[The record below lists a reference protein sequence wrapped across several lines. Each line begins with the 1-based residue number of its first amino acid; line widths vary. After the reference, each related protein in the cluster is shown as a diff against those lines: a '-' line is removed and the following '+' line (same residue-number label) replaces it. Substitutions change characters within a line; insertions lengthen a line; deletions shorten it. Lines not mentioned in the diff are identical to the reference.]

1 VAPAPPTSVEVGLQ
15 EQHDAL
21 RRVTRL
27 ITRRAELE
35 AVFDAVVSEVA
46 RILDASA
53 WLLRDD
59 PDGRMTVLAVVGD
72 SAFPKGSRA
81 PHEGFSLLGS
91 SLTSPVVVDGVTWG
105 VLCARPRE
113 HSRVDAEPCVEDFAE
128 LISVAV
134 GDASARAALQRLAG
148 EQAASRH
155 VATLVAEGS
164 SPSDLFAAVARAV
177 AQAIDVDAIS
187 VERIDADRS
196 TTVIAS
202 LDAPMF
208 PIGSRWPLD
217 EPGLHASVVASGR
230 PVRFDDVSVLG
241 GRAGTAVRDSAIGSL
256 VAAPIVVDGAVW
268 GLMWVGGKRPEP
280 LAAAA
285 ETRLRDFAELA
296 AVAVANAHSRH
307 QLRRL
312 ADSEASLR
320 RVATLAAEGATPE
333 ELLAAVA
340 EEAARI
346 LGGAP
351 VAVVR
356 YEADDSFRVVA
367 AHNDPVFEVGSSW
380 PVEEASLAAAVR
392 EARAPV
398 RFDDFADRRGIVTDA
413 VRAAG
418 LASAIGA
425 PIVVDGE
432 VWGMVRVGLRQRR
445 EALPVFTGWYTS
457 RMLSSSVSSGEI
469 ESGLASFTELVG
481 TAISR
486 AQAQSELIASRARIV
501 EAGDEA
507 RRRIERDLHDG
518 TQQRLVALTL
528 HLQRLRED
536 VPAEERAT
544 QDGLEQADR
553 ELKAV
558 IDEVRELSRG
568 VHPAQLEEGG
578 LRPALRALAR
588 RSPIPV
594 DVSIDVAERPSASV
608 ETAIYYVVSEALA
621 NAIKHSR
628 ATSVSV
634 TVARDL
640 GVVRA
645 TVADDGVGGAE
656 AGGGSGLT
664 GLSDRVHALAGLFSV
679 VSPRGGGTTI
689 SVDLPIVAE

>member
-1 VAPAPPTSVEVGLQ
+1 MPYPTSVVVGLQ

-27 ITRRAELE
+27 ITQHAELE
-35 AVFDAVVSEVA
+35 AIFDTVVSEVA
-46 RILDASA
+46 RVLDAST

-59 PDGRMTVLAVVGD
+59 SDGRTTVLAAVGD
-72 SAFPKGSRA
+72 SAFPKGSRWPREA
-81 PHEGFSLLGS
+81 LSLLGQ
-91 SLTSPVVVDGVTWG
+91 SLTSPVAVDGRTWG
-105 VLCARPRE
+105 VLLARPQE
-113 HSRVDAEPCVEDFAE
+113 PSRADADACVEDFAE
-128 LISVAV
+128 LVSVAV
-134 GDASARAALQRLAG
+134 ADASARATLRRLAG
-148 EQAASRH
+148 EQAALRH

-164 SPSDLFAAVARAV
+164 SPSDLFAAVVRAV

-217 EPGLHASVVASGR
+217 EPGLHASVIASGR
-230 PVRFDDVSVLG
+230 PVRVDDVSVLG
-241 GRAGTAVRDSAIGSL
+241 GRAGTAVRDSAIVSL
-256 VAAPIVVDGAVW
+256 VAAPIIVDGAVW
-268 GLMWVGGKRPEP
+268 GLMWVGGRRAEP

-320 RVATLAAEGATPE
+320 RVATLAAEGATPG

-340 EEAARI
+340 AEAARI

-356 YEADDSFRVVA
+356 YEPGDSFQVVA
-367 AHNDPVFEVGSSW
+367 AHNDPVFEVGRRW
-380 PVEEASLAAAVR
+380 PVEESSLAAAVR

-398 RFDDFADRRGIVTDA
+398 RIDDFADRRGIVAEA

-425 PIVVDGE
+425 PIIVDGD

-445 EALPVFTGWYTS
+445 EALPLFTGWYTS
-457 RMLSSSVSSGEI
+457 RMLSSSVPGEEI
-469 ESGLASFTELVG
+469 ESRLASFTQLVG

-486 AQAQSELIASRARIV
+486 AQAQAELIASRARIV

-518 TQQRLVALTL
+518 TQQRLVALAL
-528 HLQRLRED
+528 HLQRLRAD
-536 VPAEERAT
+536 APVAEHAT
-544 QDGLEQADR
+544 RDGLEQVER
-553 ELKAV
+553 ELKSV
-558 IDEVRELSRG
+558 IEEVQELSRG
-568 VHPAQLEEGG
+568 VHPAQLAVGG
-578 LRPALRALAR
+578 LRPSLRALAR

-594 DVSIDVAERPSASV
+594 DVRVDVPERPPESV
-608 ETAIYYVVSEALA
+608 ETALYYVVSEALA

-634 TVARDL
+634 MVVGDSRS
-640 GVVRA
+640 VRA

-656 AGGGSGLT
+656 TGAGSGLT
-664 GLSDRVHALAGLFSV
+664 GLSDRVDALAGLFSV

-689 SVDLPIVAE
+689 SVDLPVAAE

>member
-1 VAPAPPTSVEVGLQ
+1 VTPPTSVGVGLQ
-15 EQHDAL
+15 EQHGAL
-21 RRVTRL
+21 RRVARL
-27 ITRRAELE
+27 IARHAELE
-35 AVFDAVVSEVA
+35 AVLDTVVSEVA
-46 RILDASA
+46 RVLDASA

-59 PDGRMTVLAVVGD
+59 SDERTTVLASAGD
-72 SAFPKGSRA
+72 SEFPKGSRWRR
-81 PHEGFSLLGS
+81 EGFSLLGS
-91 SLTSPVVVDGVTWG
+91 SLTSPVVVEGVTWG
-105 VLCARPRE
+105 VLCARPQE
-113 HSRVDAEPCVEDFAE
+113 HSRADAEACVEDFAE
-128 LISVAV
+128 LVSVAV
-134 GDASARAALQRLAG
+134 GDASARAALRRLAG
-148 EQAASRH
+148 EQAALRH

-177 AQAIDVDAIS
+177 AQAIEVDVIS

-202 LDAPMF
+202 IDAPMF

-217 EPGLHASVVASGR
+217 EPGLHASVIASGR

-241 GRAGTAVRDSAIGSL
+241 GRAGVAVRDSAIGSL
-256 VAAPIVVDGAVW
+256 VAAPIVVAGAVW
-268 GLMWVGGKRPEP
+268 GLMWVGGKRAEP

-296 AVAVANAHSRH
+296 AVAVANAHSRD

-340 EEAARI
+340 DEAARI

-351 VAVVR
+351 VAIVR
-356 YEADDSFRVVA
+356 YEPGDSFQIVA
-367 AHNDPVFEVGSSW
+367 AHNDPVFEVGSLW
-380 PVEEASLAAAVR
+380 PVEQSSLAAAVR

-398 RFDDFADRRGIVTDA
+398 RFDDLADTHGIVADA

-432 VWGMVRVGLRQRR
+432 VWGMVRVGLRHRR

-457 RMLSSSVSSGEI
+457 RMLSSSVSSEEI
-469 ESGLASFTELVG
+469 ESRLASFTELVG

-486 AQAQSELIASRARIV
+486 AQAQAELIASRARIV

-528 HLQRLRED
+528 HLQRLRAD
-536 VPAEERAT
+536 VPVAERAT
-544 QDGLEQADR
+544 QEGLEQVER
-553 ELKAV
+553 ELKSV
-558 IDEVRELSRG
+558 IEEVQELSRG
-568 VHPAQLEEGG
+568 VHPAQLAVGG
-578 LRPALRALAR
+578 LRPSLRALAR

-594 DVSIDVAERPSASV
+594 DVSVDVPERPPASV
-608 ETAIYYVVSEALA
+608 ETGLYYVVSEALA
-621 NAIKHSR
+621 NAIKHSQ
-628 ATSVSV
+628 ATLVSV
-634 TVARDL
+634 TVVGDS
-640 GVVRA
+640 GSVRA
-645 TVADDGVGGAE
+645 TVADNGVGGAE
-656 AGGGSGLT
+656 TGAGSGLT
-664 GLSDRVHALAGLFSV
+664 GLSDRVDALAGLFSV
-679 VSPRGGGTTI
+679 VSPSGGGTTI
-689 SVDLPIVAE
+689 SVDLPVAAK

>member
-1 VAPAPPTSVEVGLQ
+1 MAPPTSVVVGLQ
-15 EQHDAL
+15 EQNGAL

-27 ITRRAELE
+27 IARHADLE
-35 AVFDAVVSEVA
+35 AVLDTVVSEVA
-46 RILDASA
+46 RVLDASA
-53 WLLRDD
+53 WLLRYDSD
-59 PDGRMTVLAVVGD
+59 ERTTVLASVGD
-72 SAFPKGSRA
+72 SAFPKGSRWPREA
-81 PHEGFSLLGS
+81 FGLVGS
-91 SLTSPVVVDGVTWG
+91 SLTSSVVVDGVTWG
-105 VLCARPRE
+105 VLCAQPQE
-113 HSRVDAEPCVEDFAE
+113 HSRADAEACVESFAE
-128 LISVAV
+128 LVSVAV
-134 GDASARAALQRLAG
+134 ADASARAALRRLAG
-148 EQAASRH
+148 EQGALRH

-177 AQAIDVDAIS
+177 VQAIDVDAIT

-217 EPGLHASVVASGR
+217 EPGLHASVIASGR
-230 PVRFDDVSVLG
+230 PVRVDDVSVLG

-268 GLMWVGGKRPEP
+268 GLMWVGGKRAEP

-320 RVATLAAEGATPE
+320 RVATLAAEGATLE

-340 EEAARI
+340 DEAARI
-346 LGGAP
+346 LGGAH

-356 YEADDSFRVVA
+356 YEPGDSFQVVA
-367 AHNDPVFEVGSSW
+367 AHDHPVFEVGSSW
-380 PVEEASLAAAVR
+380 PVEDSSLAAAVR
-392 EARAPV
+392 ETGAPV
-398 RFDDFADRRGIVTDA
+398 RIQDFSEERGIVAEA

-418 LASAIGA
+418 LTSAIAA
-425 PIVVDGE
+425 PIVVDAD
-432 VWGMVRVGLRQRR
+432 VWGMVIVGLGQRR
-445 EALPVFTGWYTS
+445 EALPLFRGWYTS
-457 RMLSSSVSSGEI
+457 RMLSSSVSGEEI
-469 ESGLASFTELVG
+469 ESRLASFTNLVG
-481 TAISR
+481 AAISR
-486 AQAQSELIASRARIV
+486 AQAQAELIASRARIV

-507 RRRIERDLHDG
+507 MRRIERDLHDG

-528 HLQRLRED
+528 HLQRLRAD
-536 VPAEERAT
+536 VPVAERAT
-544 QDGLEQADR
+544 QEGLEQVER
-553 ELKAV
+553 ELKSV
-558 IDEVRELSRG
+558 IEEVQELSRG
-568 VHPAQLEEGG
+568 VHPAQLAIGG
-578 LRPALRALAR
+578 LRPSLRALAR

-594 DVSIDVAERPSASV
+594 DVSVDVPERPPASV
-608 ETAIYYVVSEALA
+608 ETALYYVVSEALA

-634 TVARDL
+634 TVVGDSRS
-640 GVVRA
+640 VRA
-645 TVADDGVGGAE
+645 IVADDGVGGAGTG
-656 AGGGSGLT
+656 AGSGLT
-664 GLSDRVHALAGLFSV
+664 GLTDRVDALAGLFSV

-689 SVDLPIVAE
+689 SVELPVAAQ

>member
-1 VAPAPPTSVEVGLQ
+1 VVGLPD
-15 EQHDAL
+15 QHDAL

-27 ITRRAELE
+27 ITRHAELE
-35 AVFDAVVSEVA
+35 AVFDAVVSEVG

-59 PDGRMTVLAVVGD
+59 SDGRMTVVASAGD
-72 SAFPKGSRA
+72 SAFPKGTRSPREDFSR
-81 PHEGFSLLGS
+81 LGS
-91 SLTSPVVVDGVTWG
+91 SLTSPIVVDGVAWG
-105 VLCARPRE
+105 VLCARSPQ
-113 HSRVDAEPCVEDFAE
+113 SGADAETCVEDFAE
-128 LISVAV
+128 LVSLAV
-134 GDASARAALQRLAG
+134 GDASARATLRRLAG
-148 EQAASRH
+148 EQAALRH

-187 VERIDADRS
+187 VERIDPDRS

-217 EPGLHASVVASGR
+217 EPGLQASVVASGR
-230 PVRFDDVSVLG
+230 PMRIDDVSVLG
-241 GRAGTAVRDSAIGSL
+241 GRAGTAVRDSAIRSL
-256 VAAPIVVDGAVW
+256 VVAPIVVDGAVW
-268 GLMWVGGKRPEP
+268 GLMWVGGKRTEP

-296 AVAVANAHSRH
+296 AVAVANEHSRH

-320 RVATLAAEGATPE
+320 RVATLAAEGATQG

-340 EEAARI
+340 NEAARI
-346 LGGAP
+346 LGGTP
-351 VAVVR
+351 VAIVR
-356 YEADDSFRVVA
+356 YEPGDSVEIVA
-367 AHNDPVFEVGSSW
+367 AHNDPVFEVGSRW
-380 PVEEASLAAAVR
+380 PVEPSSLAAAVR
-392 EARAPV
+392 EERAPV
-398 RFDDFADRRGIVTDA
+398 RFEDFSEMHGIVADA

-418 LASAIGA
+418 LASGIGV

-432 VWGMVRVGLRQRR
+432 IWGMVRVGLRQRR

-457 RMLSSSVSSGEI
+457 RMISSSMSLEEI
-469 ESGLASFTELVG
+469 ESRLASFTDLVG

-486 AQAQSELIASRARIV
+486 AQAQAELIASRARIV
-501 EAGDEA
+501 EAGDDA

-518 TQQRLVALTL
+518 TQQRLVALAL
-528 HLQRLRED
+528 HLQRLRAD
-536 VPAEERAT
+536 VPVAEHAT
-544 QDGLEQADR
+544 HEGLEQVER
-553 ELKAV
+553 ELKSV
-558 IDEVRELSRG
+558 IEEVQDLSRG
-568 VHPAQLEEGG
+568 VHPAQLAVGG

-594 DVSIDVAERPSASV
+594 DVSVEVPERPPAST
-608 ETAIYYVVSEALA
+608 ETALYYVVSEALA

-634 TVARDL
+634 TVVGDSRS
-640 GVVRA
+640 VRA

-656 AGGGSGLT
+656 TGAGSGLT
-664 GLSDRVHALAGLFSV
+664 GLSDRVDALAGVISV
-679 VSPRGGGTTI
+679 VSPRGAGTTI
-689 SVDLPIVAE
+689 SVELPVAAQ

>member
-1 VAPAPPTSVEVGLQ
+1 MAPPTSVVVGLQ
-15 EQHDAL
+15 EQHGAL

-27 ITRRAELE
+27 IARHADLE
-35 AVFDAVVSEVA
+35 AVFDTVVSEVA
-46 RILDASA
+46 RVLDASA

-59 PDGRMTVLAVVGD
+59 SDERTTVLASVGD
-72 SAFPKGSRA
+72 SAFPKGSRW
-81 PHEGFSLLGS
+81 PREGFSLFGS
-91 SLTSPVVVDGVTWG
+91 SLTSSVVVDGVTWG
-105 VLCARPRE
+105 VLCARPQE
-113 HSRVDAEPCVEDFAE
+113 HSRADAEACVEGFAE
-128 LISVAV
+128 LVSVAV
-134 GDASARAALQRLAG
+134 ADASARAALRRLAG
-148 EQAASRH
+148 EQGALRH

-177 AQAIDVDAIS
+177 VQAIDVDAIA

-217 EPGLHASVVASGR
+217 EPGLHASVIASGR
-230 PVRFDDVSVLG
+230 PVRVDDVSVLG

-256 VAAPIVVDGAVW
+256 VATPIVVDGAVW
-268 GLMWVGGKRPEP
+268 GLMWVGGKRAEP

-340 EEAARI
+340 DEAARI

-356 YEADDSFRVVA
+356 YEPGDSFQVVA
-367 AHNDPVFEVGSSW
+367 AHDDPVFEVGSSW
-380 PVEEASLAAAVR
+380 PVEESSLAAAVR
-392 EARAPV
+392 ETSAPV
-398 RFDDFADRRGIVTDA
+398 RIQDFSEERGIVAEA

-425 PIVVDGE
+425 PIVVDAD
-432 VWGMVRVGLRQRR
+432 VWGMVMVGLRQRR
-445 EALPVFTGWYTS
+445 EALPLFRGWYTS
-457 RMLSSSVSSGEI
+457 RMLSSSVSGEEI
-469 ESGLASFTELVG
+469 ESRLASFTNLVG
-481 TAISR
+481 AAISR
-486 AQAQSELIASRARIV
+486 AQAQAELIASRARIV

-528 HLQRLRED
+528 HLQRLRAD
-536 VPAEERAT
+536 VPVAERAT
-544 QDGLEQADR
+544 QEGLEQVER
-553 ELKAV
+553 ELKSV
-558 IDEVRELSRG
+558 IEEVQELSRG
-568 VHPAQLEEGG
+568 VHPAQLAVGG
-578 LRPALRALAR
+578 LRPSLRALAR

-594 DVSIDVAERPSASV
+594 DVSVDVPERPPASV
-608 ETAIYYVVSEALA
+608 ETALYYVVSEALA

-634 TVARDL
+634 TVVGDSRS
-640 GVVRA
+640 VRA
-645 TVADDGVGGAE
+645 IVADDGVGGAE
-656 AGGGSGLT
+656 AGAGSGLT
-664 GLSDRVHALAGLFSV
+664 GLTDRVDALAGLFSV

-689 SVDLPIVAE
+689 SVDLPVAAQ

>member
-1 VAPAPPTSVEVGLQ
+1 VAPPTSVGVGLQ
-15 EQHDAL
+15 EQHGAL
-21 RRVTRL
+21 RRVARL
-27 ITRRAELE
+27 IARHAELE
-35 AVFDAVVSEVA
+35 AVLDTVVSEVA
-46 RILDASA
+46 RVLDASA

-59 PDGRMTVLAVVGD
+59 SDELTTVLASAGD
-72 SAFPKGSRA
+72 PEFPKGSRWRR
-81 PHEGFSLLGS
+81 EGFSPLGS
-91 SLTSPVVVDGVTWG
+91 SLGSPVVVDGVTWG
-105 VLCARPRE
+105 VLCARPQE
-113 HSRVDAEPCVEDFAE
+113 HSRADAEACVEGFAE
-128 LISVAV
+128 LVSVAV
-134 GDASARAALQRLAG
+134 ADASARAALRRLAG
-148 EQAASRH
+148 EQGALRQ

-217 EPGLHASVVASGR
+217 EPGLHGSVIASGR
-230 PVRFDDVSVLG
+230 PVRVDDVSVLG
-241 GRAGTAVRDSAIGSL
+241 GRAGTAVRDSEIRSL

-268 GLMWVGGKRPEP
+268 GLMWVGGKRAEP

-340 EEAARI
+340 DEAARI
-346 LGGAP
+346 LAGAP

-356 YEADDSFRVVA
+356 YEFGDSFQVVA

-380 PVEEASLAAAVR
+380 PVEQSSLAAAVR

-398 RFDDFADRRGIVTDA
+398 RFDDVADTRGIVADA

-432 VWGMVRVGLRQRR
+432 VWGMIRVGLRQRR

-457 RMLSSSVSSGEI
+457 RMLSSSVSSEEI
-469 ESGLASFTELVG
+469 ESRLASFTELVG

-486 AQAQSELIASRARIV
+486 AQARAELIASRARIV

-518 TQQRLVALTL
+518 TQQRLVALAL
-528 HLQRLRED
+528 HLQRLRAD
-536 VPAEERAT
+536 VPVAEHAT
-544 QDGLEQADR
+544 HEGLAQVER
-553 ELKAV
+553 ELKSV
-558 IDEVRELSRG
+558 IEEVQDLSRG
-568 VHPAQLEEGG
+568 VHPAQLAVGG

-594 DVSIDVAERPSASV
+594 DVSVDVPERPPASV
-608 ETAIYYVVSEALA
+608 ETAVYYVVSEALA

-634 TVARDL
+634 TVVSDP
-640 GVVRA
+640 GSVRA

-656 AGGGSGLT
+656 TGAGSGLT
-664 GLSDRVHALAGLFSV
+664 GLNDRVDALAGLFSV

-689 SVDLPIVAE
+689 SVDLPVAAE